1 MSDSSE
7 QSNSRAVVYAVV
19 ASTFFVG
26 FGGGVV
32 FPILPNLGEVL
43 GISAFMVG
51 VILSANRWTRLVA
64 NGPAG
69 VLVDRIGTR
78 KPFVVGLAIEG
89 LATFG
94 YVIAIR
100 AAMPEVWFILARITW
115 GIGSALVFA
124 TAYTITADV
133 SEASS
138 RGTSMGIV
146 RAGITFGFPA
156 GMVLGG
162 IVSEVYSNAT
172 AFVLAASFAGLASII
187 AFFIVPETHV
197 DTPGSSIKPW
207 DLETTLPALTVGL
220 VNFGLYFAYIGVLF
234 STLVLYLEVESLTLS
249 LEVAGYGIDY
259 GEQGTSGL
267 LMAVSALSGAVF
279 TISGGKISDSV
290 GARMPVLIGFLV
302 ISCTGFVV
310 LTVAPSF
317 GAVVFACA
325 LIGAGQGGVG
335 GPLTALLADLT
346 PEDRMGRA
354 MGTNNI
360 FGDVGGGLGPLLS
373 LPFANAVGYDV
384 LYALSAIIPLIAG
397 AVLVAG
403 IYSYTG
409 RLSPTVEESVV

>member
-1 MSDSSE
+1 M
-7 QSNSRAVVYAVV
+7 VYAVV

-69 VLVDRIGTR
+69 ALVDRIGTR
-78 KPFVVGLAIEG
+78 KPFVAGLAIEG
-89 LATFG
+89 AATAG
-94 YVIAIR
+94 YVVAITSSV
-100 AAMPEVWFILARITW
+100 PEFWFVLARVCW
-115 GIGSALVFA
+115 GVGSALVFA

-133 SEASS
+133 SDAGS
-138 RGTSMGIV
+138 RGESMGIV

-172 AFVLAASFAGLASII
+172 AFVLAACFAGLASII
-187 AFFIVPETHV
+187 AYFIVPETHV
-197 DTPGSSIKPW
+197 DSPDTSIKPW

-220 VNFGLYFAYIGVLF
+220 VNFGLYFAYFGVLF
-234 STLVLYLEVESLTLS
+234 STLVLYLDAESTVLTLEFAGVG
-249 LEVAGYGIDY
+249 LEY

-267 LMAVSALSGAVF
+267 LMAVSALSGALF
-279 TISGGKISDSV
+279 TILGGKISDTV
-290 GARMPVLIGFLV
+290 GARVPVLLVFLV
-302 ISCTGFVV
+302 TSCLGFAV
-310 LTVAPSF
+310 LTLAPSLSI
-317 GAVVFACA
+317 VVGACA

-354 MGTNNI
+354 MGTNNV
-360 FGDVGGGLGPLLS
+360 FGDVGGAVGPLLS
-373 LPFANAVGYDV
+373 LPFAEAIGFDV
-384 LYALSAIIPLIAG
+384 LYALSATIPLLAG
-397 AVLVAG
+397 ATLVVG
-403 IYSYTG
+403 IYTYTG
-409 RLSPTVEESVV
+409 SLSPTVEESIV

>member
-1 MSDSSE
+1 M
-7 QSNSRAVVYAVV
+7 SNSSRDDARSVVYAVV

-51 VILSANRWTRLVA
+51 VILSANRWTRLFA
-64 NGPAG
+64 NAPAG

-78 KPFVVGLAIEG
+78 KPFVAGLAIEG
-89 LATFG
+89 AATAG
-94 YVIAIR
+94 YVVAITS
-100 AAMPEVWFILARITW
+100 AMPEFWFVLARILW
-115 GIGSALVFA
+115 GVGSALVFA
-124 TAYTITADV
+124 TAYTITADI
-133 SEASS
+133 SEADS

-162 IVSEVYSNAT
+162 IVSEVYSNVA
-172 AFVLAASFAGLASII
+172 AFVLAASFAGLASVI
-187 AFFIVPETHV
+187 AYAIVPETHV
-197 DTPGSSIKPW
+197 DSPDSSVRPW
-207 DLETTLPALTVGL
+207 DVETTLPALTIGL
-220 VNFGLYFAYIGVLF
+220 VNFGLYFAYFGVLF
-234 STLVLYLEVESLTLS
+234 STLVLYLEAESMTLAVEL
-249 LEVAGYGIDY
+249 ARIGIDY

-290 GARMPVLIGFLV
+290 GARVPVLLAFLV
-302 ISCTGFVV
+302 TSCAGFAV
-310 LTVAPSF
+310 LTVAHSL
-317 GAVVFACA
+317 AIVVAGCT

-354 MGTNNI
+354 MGTNNV
-360 FGDVGGGLGPLLS
+360 FGDVGGALGPLIS
-373 LPFANAVGYDV
+373 LPFADAIGFDV
-384 LYALSAIIPLIAG
+384 LYALSAVIPLLAG
-397 AVLVAG
+397 IVLVVG
-403 IYSYTG
+403 IYTYTG
-409 RLSPTVEESVV
+409 SLSPTVDESAV